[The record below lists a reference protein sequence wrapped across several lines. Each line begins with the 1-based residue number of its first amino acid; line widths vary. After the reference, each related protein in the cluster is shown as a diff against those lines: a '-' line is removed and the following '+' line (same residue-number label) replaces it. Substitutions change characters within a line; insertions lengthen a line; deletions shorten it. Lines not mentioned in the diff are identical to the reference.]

1 MTNLDNNYNN
11 HAFDTVFQSEFILN
25 KLKKVVA
32 QNSQIHTLKKYTSL
46 KHDTLKPY
54 KTPPKGTL

>member
-46 KHDTLKPY
+46 KHDTL
-54 KTPPKGTL
+54 

>member
-32 QNSQIHTLKKYTSL
+32 QNSQIHTLKNYTSL
-46 KHDTLKPY
+46 KNDTLKPY
-54 KTPPKGTL
+54 KTPQKGTL